1 MQNHPSTDAPI
12 TNGHPPMR
20 LLQTVTLRCAYYKR
34 SPTDAPL
41 NRRLYKQP
49 YEMQRTGPLVTEAA
63 SIPLN
68 PKKMKKLIL
77 SVASLLIVLMLISPA
92 TSTLQA

>member
-1 MQNHPSTDAPI
+1 
-12 TNGHPPMR
+12 
-20 LLQTVTLRCAYYKR
+20 
-34 SPTDAPL
+34 
-41 NRRLYKQP
+41 
-49 YEMQRTGPLVTEAA
+49 MQRTGPLVTEAA